1 MTVFVT
7 ARPEHLDALI
17 GLLADDPIGA
27 VREDLSAAG
36 RPVYAA
42 ALEAVTANP
51 ATELIVALEGEAV
64 VGVVQLIVAPG
75 LVLKGATRAELEGL
89 RVRHDRRR
97 TGLGA
102 RLVEEA
108 MARARA
114 KGAAF
119 IQLTSNRARMD
130 AHSFY
135 ERMGFTL
142 THDGYR
148 RPL

>member
-1 MTVFVT
+1 MIAFST

-17 GLLADDPIGA
+17 GLIADDPIGA
-27 VREDLSAAG
+27 VREDLSPAG
-36 RPVYAA
+36 RAAYAA
-42 ALEAVTANP
+42 ALDAVSDHP

-64 VGVVQLIVAPG
+64 VGVVQLIVVPG

-89 RVRHDRRR
+89 RVRSDKRR

-108 MARARA
+108 MMRARAR
-114 KGAAF
+114 GAAF